1 MYVNVCLFPKRLFPL
16 DDFGNAELFT
26 STEYRSLTNSEF
38 LHHFFEGV
46 IFILSFL
53 SLLDAASL
61 FVAGGIIEELLYI
74 TPSDDSLTTKL
85 FGFQI
90 LVP

>member
-1 MYVNVCLFPKRLFPL
+1 MNVNVGLFPECPSSL
-16 DDFGNAELFT
+16 DDFGNAELIA
-26 STEYRSLTNSEF
+26 STEHCAFADLEL

-53 SLLDAASL
+53 SLFDAASL